1 MAVRSPELGLVQS
14 TNKLNTSLVA
24 FSPVGRGLLTD
35 SPHSE
40 EDIQSMDFLKQ
51 IPRFQSPNL
60 AANLRITN
68 RFRAFAKSMGKPAA
82 SIAIAWLLQSSPNII
97 TIPGTRSRKH
107 LQELALGS
115 SIVLSESEL
124 HALND
129 ILPVGWAHGDRYSQD
144 QWLGPER
151 YC

>member
-1 MAVRSPELGLVQS
+1 MCIR
-14 TNKLNTSLVA
+14 
-24 FSPVGRGLLTD
+24 D
-35 SPHSE
+35 
-40 EDIQSMDFLKQ
+40 
-51 IPRFQSPNL
+51 
-60 AANLRITN
+60 
-68 RFRAFAKSMGKPAA
+68 RFRSLAKSMGIPAA